1 MGEHGT
7 SAQRKHLSLLLQQHV
22 AVLGSN
28 AHAGAVVGKAMTCGS
43 RADQADLARAL
54 ISTPGLLTTMA
65 RSRHGHIAAKAV
77 LHVLEGAD
85 HEEACRLIYT
95 EESSLRSSRYGQL
108 VLSSLKQDKQQRTMR
123 LQTATLASLGVA

>member
-22 AVLGSN
+22 AVLGSD
-28 AHAGAVVGKAMTCGS
+28 AHASAVVGKALTCGS

-65 RSRHGHIAAKAV
+65 RSRHCHTAAKAV
-77 LHVLEGAD
+77 FRVLEGAE

-108 VLSSLKQDKQQRTMR
+108 VLSSLKQEKEKRTMR
-123 LQTATLASLGVA
+123 LHTATFASIGGA